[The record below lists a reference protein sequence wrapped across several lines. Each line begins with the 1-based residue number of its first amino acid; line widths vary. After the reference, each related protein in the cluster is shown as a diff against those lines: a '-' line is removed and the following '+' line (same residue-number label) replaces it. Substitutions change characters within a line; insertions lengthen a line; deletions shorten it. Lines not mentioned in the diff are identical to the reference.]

1 MPTRKKLLHVRSNRP
16 LTGDATKP
24 QLPESSFLDYGELAI
39 NYGEGIETL
48 SIKNSGNDIV
58 TFSSDIY
65 NSNTYTTKEETIENE
80 LVVATALT
88 EHEDRLDGLDE
99 TVAGKQDALTFDSTP
114 TASSLNPVTSGGIKE
129 YVDNATDDALV
140 IECSGGFM
148 DSVSSA
154 DTLTITNGIT
164 AVDVIEAYN
173 DGKKIIIQHTYTGEN
188 SGDVDNG
195 SLIYTV
201 LGSVKTQE
209 NEGIISLYGVG
220 FNVSTPFRNIFLTD
234 ARVRYFLNVQHNE
247 TGSSSDDALR
257 IGCVFEDH
265 PIITNDTDHENV
277 KLQLGVE
284 LVSGSPFE
292 PIFRY
297 DSSDPTTASPTVAYL
312 SDLENKQD
320 APLVVNITAT
330 TNGYTSDVTFADALA
345 AFEAHK
351 DVYINGTF
359 SSGNASIEYGKYK
372 VIGKSNYND
381 PLDIMSETAEPMLY
395 AIERHYETLEHVIKW
410 TANNITLETNNL
422 YAVEQV
428 NGSYGGINIK
438 NLDGASYFGIN
449 EYGKAYWS
457 YPTKDTTDP
466 DTLAT
471 LGDITSQ
478 LTSIF
483 TYKGTIGTNGTVST
497 LPANAAV
504 GDTYQAVAGCP
515 DVNNKAVEEGDL
527 VVNIGT
533 NAWTVVQNNIVVDT
547 QLDST
552 SHNPVENAAIT
563 EIIRN
568 NERVIA
574 IALTRVNDNAGFNTD
589 GEYDPQGTNYIADSS
604 SLAQSADLL
613 DAAVG
618 SLDAAVDA
626 LAAQV
631 SSGALWETGTGT
643 NSLIPKNSG
652 NTASGAKSMAIGNST
667 QATNSGELA
676 TGSYNSS
683 TTANNGTETLFSVGN
698 GTSSTRHNAF
708 EVKGNGDIKLTLN
721 EEDVILQEYLNDNE
735 EVISSA
741 LNDLDTRVLANEY
754 NITQLQ
760 TSKQNAF
767 IAGSGLTLSGNSLYA
782 NTATATTLGVVKG
795 GGNVTIAADG
805 TLNTTVTVEVD
816 DELDGTSTNP
826 VENRVITNTIR
837 DNETVTAAALTKI
850 KESVG
855 LENNGDYSPSG
866 TNYISNA
873 SSLTEAVDILD
884 GAIDDAI
891 SDAVDDIAS
900 TYVTQSQLEDAN
912 PIVLVDYWTTD
923 NNAEPSDSGITDGM
937 LWYDQYNTT
946 LHIRQNGSWATAT
959 MNLRKLYINV
969 THNEIWRYNGT
980 SLIRMTINP
989 TSLVT
994 T

>member
-48 SIKNSGNDIV
+48 SIKNSENDIV

-114 TASSLNPVTSGGIKE
+114 TASSLNPVTSGGV
-129 YVDNATDDALV
+129 YSAL
-140 IECSGGFM
+140 
-148 DSVSSA
+148 
-154 DTLTITNGIT
+154 
-164 AVDVIEAYN
+164 
-173 DGKKIIIQHTYTGEN
+173 
-188 SGDVDNG
+188 
-195 SLIYTV
+195 
-201 LGSVKTQE
+201 
-209 NEGIISLYGVG
+209 
-220 FNVSTPFRNIFLTD
+220 
-234 ARVRYFLNVQHNE
+234 
-247 TGSSSDDALR
+247 
-257 IGCVFEDH
+257 ED
-265 PIITNDTDHENV
+265 
-277 KLQLGVE
+277 
-284 LVSGSPFE
+284 
-292 PIFRY
+292 
-297 DSSDPTTASPTVAYL
+297 
-312 SDLENKQD
+312 KQD
-320 APLVVNITAT
+320 TPLVVNITAT

-359 SSGNASIEYGKYK
+359 SSGNTSIEYGKYK
-372 VIGKSNYND
+372 VIGKSNYNS
-381 PLDIMSETAEPMLY
+381 PLSIMSQTAEPMLY
-395 AIERHYETLEHVIKW
+395 AIERHDGTLEHVIKW
-410 TANNITLETNNL
+410 TANSITLETNDL
-422 YAVEQV
+422 YKSEIVSSQTSDDAL
-428 NGSYGGINIK
+428 GGINIR
-438 NLDGASYFGIN
+438 NDGGVSFFGIN
-449 EYGKAYWS
+449 EYGRAYWS
-457 YPTKDTTDP
+457 TMGRDETNPN
-466 DTLAT
+466 TLAT
-471 LGDITSQ
+471 LGDITSR

-483 TYKGTIGTNGTVST
+483 SYKGTIGTNGTVST

-563 EIIRN
+563 ETIRN

-652 NTASGAKSMAIGNST
+652 NTASAAKSVAIGNST

-721 EEDVILQEYLNDNE
+721 EEDVILQEYLIDNE

-754 NITQLQ
+754 DITQLQ

-795 GGNVTIAADG
+795 GGNITIAADG
-805 TLNTTVTVEVD
+805 TLNTTVTIEVD
-816 DELDGTSTNP
+816 TSLSNTSTNP

-850 KESVG
+850 KESTG

-923 NNAEPSDSGITDGM
+923 NNAEPSDTGITDGM
-937 LWYDQYNTT
+937 LWYDQYNAT